1 MKEVEFYG
9 VREIKMRLS
18 RSLFGLEQK
27 NEGERAK
34 NHEEKIGDKKLHGYY
49 LVTGR

>member
-1 MKEVEFYG
+1 MGLGNKN
-9 VREIKMRLS
+9 EIVA
-18 RSLFGLEQK
+18 FAFWIGTK